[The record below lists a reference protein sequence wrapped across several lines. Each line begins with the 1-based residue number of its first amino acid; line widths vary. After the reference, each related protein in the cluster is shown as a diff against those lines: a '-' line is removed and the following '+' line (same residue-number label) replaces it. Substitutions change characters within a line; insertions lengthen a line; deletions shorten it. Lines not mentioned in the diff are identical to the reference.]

1 MPIYTVQV
9 TTPED
14 VPVDVLIEHL
24 SYNLRAFLLD
34 APKQKFDVRIV
45 SKK

>member
-1 MPIYTVQV
+1 MPEYLVKI

-14 VPVDVLIEHL
+14 VPVDVLVEHL

-34 APKQKFDVRIV
+34 APKQKFDVKIV

>member
-1 MPIYTVQV
+1 MPEYLVKI

-24 SYNLRAFLLD
+24 SYNLRALLLD
-34 APKQKFDVRIV
+34 APKQKFDVKIV

>member
-1 MPIYTVQV
+1 MPEYLVKI

-24 SYNLRAFLLD
+24 SYNLMAFLLD
-34 APKQKFDVRIV
+34 APKQKFDVKIV

>member
-1 MPIYTVQV
+1 MPEYLVKI
-9 TTPED
+9 TTPEG

-34 APKQKFDVRIV
+34 APKQKFDVKIV